1 MAEQEAKEL
10 ELFIEWFNKVYD
22 IENPNIDFNEYYS
35 AEQAW
40 FARAELDKERN
51 EKENL

>member
-1 MAEQEAKEL
+1 MTQDEEKEL
-10 ELFIEWFNKVYD
+10 ALFKEWFYSSECWRNLDKD
-22 IENPNIDFNEYYS
+22 S

-40 FARAELDKERN
+40 FARAKLDKERN